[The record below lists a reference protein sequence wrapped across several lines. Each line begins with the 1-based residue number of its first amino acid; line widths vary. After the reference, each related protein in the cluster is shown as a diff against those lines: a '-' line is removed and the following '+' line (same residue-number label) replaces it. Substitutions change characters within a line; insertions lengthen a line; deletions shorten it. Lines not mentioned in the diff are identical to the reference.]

1 MAVKYCEGKVPQG
14 GAPADEDKLLI
25 EKGEGLFAEVDS
37 SFRTLQFH
45 KSLISIWDFIN
56 VTNKY
61 IVEREPWGLAKDPSA
76 ASRLNTIMY
85 NILEALR
92 VVAVFIAPFMPET
105 AEEILGRLGI
115 ENWESQ
121 DFESVK
127 QWGGLATGN
136 PLTRGESLFPR
147 VTYEKEEAPVEK
159 KLTDVKEE
167 ISFDDF
173 MKMDIRVAEIL
184 EAKMVPKSNKLI
196 MMKVDVGEERTIV
209 AGMGKDYTPE
219 ELIGKKIA
227 VVVNL
232 KPTKIMGV
240 ESYGM
245 LLATDKKEGKGYTL
259 VSYDGDA
266 KVGGKIQ

>member
-1 MAVKYCEGKVPQG
+1 MAVKYCDGKIPG
-14 GAPADEDKLLI
+14 PGEPSGEDSVLI
-25 EKGEGLFAEVDS
+25 EKGEGLSPEADS
-37 SFRTLQFH
+37 SFRALQFH

-61 IVEREPWGLAKDPSA
+61 IVEREPWVLAKDPSA
-76 ASRLNTIMY
+76 APRLNTVIY

-92 VVAVFIAPFMPET
+92 VVAVFITPFMPET
-105 AEEILGRLGI
+105 AEEILRRLGI
-115 ENWESQ
+115 ENRESQ
-121 DFESVK
+121 DLESVK
-127 QWGGLATGN
+127 KWGGLEAGKS
-136 PLTRGESLFPR
+136 LTRGESLFPR

-167 ISFDDF
+167 ISFEDF
-173 MKMDIRVAEIL
+173 MKLDIRVAEIL
-184 EAKMVPKSNKLI
+184 EAEMVPESSKLI
-196 MMKVDVGEERTIV
+196 KMKVDVGEERTIV
-209 AGMGKDYTPE
+209 AGMGKDYNLE

-245 LLATDKKEGKGYTL
+245 LLAADKEGKGYTL

-266 KVGGKIQ
+266 KVGGKLQ